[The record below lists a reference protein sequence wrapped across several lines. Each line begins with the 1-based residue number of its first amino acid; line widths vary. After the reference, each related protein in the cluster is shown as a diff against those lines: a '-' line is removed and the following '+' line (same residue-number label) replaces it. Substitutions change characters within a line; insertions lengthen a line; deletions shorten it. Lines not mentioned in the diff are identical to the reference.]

1 MTAVVVKTVIVIS
14 LSVTVT
20 MANSSDSDV
29 DVDTGSDSDSDSVSD
44 SDSDSDS
51 DNNSDSRLSCS
62 DVPWSLN
69 YVNFV
74 HQAFYQT
81 SNFTFQTIT
90 FTDRF
95 FSPPV
100 VLVTPKHSHTNNYSH
115 LSQCNAVTAWA
126 EVGCLRISFYYPLMA
141 RMSFFKFL

>member
-1 MTAVVVKTVIVIS
+1 MTV
-14 LSVTVT
+14 
-20 MANSSDSDV
+20 SDSDNGNGSDS

-44 SDSDSDS
+44 SDSDIGSDS
-51 DNNSDSRLSCS
+51 DSNNNSDSLLSCS
-62 DVPWSLN
+62 DVLQSLN

-115 LSQCNAVTAWA
+115 LSQCNAVTAWV
-126 EVGCLRISFYYPLMA
+126 EVGCLQISIHYPLIA
-141 RMSFFKFL
+141 WTE